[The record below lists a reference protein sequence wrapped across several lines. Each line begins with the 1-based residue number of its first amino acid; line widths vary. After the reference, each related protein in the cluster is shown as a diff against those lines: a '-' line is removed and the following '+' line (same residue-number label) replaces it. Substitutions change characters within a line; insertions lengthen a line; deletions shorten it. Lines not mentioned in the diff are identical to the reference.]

1 MTATLRTAT
10 VRGRDVELTWSDD
23 RPPAALPLMWLRD
36 NCPASLHP
44 DTRQRQ
50 VDTFAIAAD
59 VAVRAIAVEQHGQD
73 HLLQVRPVILAV
85 AVLTQRLPA
94 GALEVQAGGVHEH
107 QVEPREQVA
116 SMRE

>member
-1 MTATLRTAT
+1 MHTPADIEAPAQPVDDGDHGRHIGSVARPHLRAH
-10 VRGRDVELTWSDD
+10 
-23 RPPAALPLMWLRD
+23 RPP
-36 NCPASLHP
+36 
-44 DTRQRQ
+44 
-50 VDTFAIAAD
+50 V
-59 VAVRAIAVEQHGQD
+59 AVEQHGQD

-94 GALEVQAGGVHEH
+94 GALKVQAGGVHEH